1 MISENTYFKRFIFNF
16 NHLDTTTRLSVLAVI
31 VGILGGLSA
40 IVFRYLI
47 TLVFILFYYIPYYI
61 GIPFEILL
69 IVIPALGGLLVG
81 LMASKVTEDAAGHGI
96 PEIIETVAYKNGNF
110 NYDVPFA
117 KMVAS
122 SITLGTGGAAGKEGP
137 ICQIGG
143 GFGSIIGQI
152 FNLTAEEKKDLVIS
166 GVAAGLSAVFNA
178 PLGAILFAIE
188 IIRRDNK
195 SPPLIPLIISS
206 VIGAAIGI
214 IFFQTQ
220 KPFLDFPTIGHI
232 SINAYTL
239 LIFITLGLIA
249 GIFSLVWIKFFYL
262 VQNFF
267 EKVKFSKVAITAFGG
282 LLVGIMQLF
291 LWVNNLPII
300 FWVEISS
307 FNIHQ
312 KSNNLDAIG
321 TIDGVFHTTLGGSAM
336 QLLIIAFILIFIG
349 MLGTALTLGSGNSG
363 GSLAPTLYIGVMI
376 GAFVGEFFSIFFP
389 NSFPD
394 IAVIAILGMAAF
406 FAGSIR
412 SPFTAII
419 MTAEMIGNYQFVVP
433 LMFAVAVAYIF
444 SRIFERFDLYTYGLA
459 RKGLKFVEEF
469 DSFDGVFVEEIMVH
483 SKDIMKIREKDR
495 LENVLQ
501 TLNQSGH
508 TGFPVVDEHDGLIG
522 IITEHDIQ
530 NFFKSGRNLSEASV
544 GDICSKNVVTVLE
557 HCPVSMVISVLAGR
571 KINRL
576 PVVDQNHIL
585 KGWVTRSDVIK
596 IYLRHRHLEE
606 QDKFEKELFDNPFV
620 MEFK

>member
-1 MISENTYFKRFIFNF
+1 MISENTYFKRLITNF
-16 NHLDTTTRLSVLAVI
+16 NHLDTTTRLSILAVI

-40 IVFRYLI
+40 VVFRYLI
-47 TLVFILFYYIPYYI
+47 TLVFILFYYVPYLV
-61 GIPFEILL
+61 GVPFEFLL
-69 IVIPALGGLLVG
+69 ILIPAIGGLIVG
-81 LMASKVTEDAAGHGI
+81 VMATKVSEDAAGHGI
-96 PEIIETVAYKNGNF
+96 PEIIESVAYKNGYF
-110 NYDVPFA
+110 RTSLPFVKLA
-117 KMVAS
+117 AS
-122 SITLGTGGAAGKEGP
+122 SVTLGTGGAAGKEGP

-143 GFGSIIGQI
+143 GFGSMIGQI
-152 FNLTAEEKKDLVIS
+152 FNLTSEERKDLVIS

-178 PLGAILFAIE
+178 PLGAILFSIE

-206 VIGAAIGI
+206 VVGAAIGI

-220 KPFLDFPTIGHI
+220 KPFLDFPSIGHI

-262 VQNFF
+262 VQDLF
-267 EKVKFSKVAITAFGG
+267 EKVKISKVALTALGG

-300 FWVEISS
+300 FWVDIGS

-321 TIDGVFHTTLGGSAM
+321 TIDHVFSTTLGGSTM

-376 GAFVGEFFSIFFP
+376 GAFVGEVFNVFLPIT
-389 NSFPD
+389 FPD
-394 IAVIAILGMAAF
+394 VAVIAILGMAAF

-419 MTAEMIGNYQFVVP
+419 MTAEMIGNLEFVVP

-444 SRIFERFDLYTYGLA
+444 SRLFERFDLYTYGLA
-459 RKGLKFVEEF
+459 RRGLKFVEEF
-469 DSFDGVFVEEIMVH
+469 DSFDGVFVDEIMVS
-483 SKDIMKIREKDR
+483 SKKVMKLHEKDR
-495 LENVLQ
+495 VENVLQ
-501 TLNQSGH
+501 VINQSGH
-508 TGFPVVDEHDGLIG
+508 TGFPVVDDDDKLLGVL
-522 IITEHDIQ
+522 TEHDVN
-530 NFFKSGRNLSEASV
+530 NFFKSGKALSEASV
-544 GDICSKNVVTVLE
+544 GDICTRNVVTVLE
-557 HCPVSMVISVLAGR
+557 HCPVSTLISIMAGR
-571 KINRL
+571 KVNRV
-576 PVVDQNHIL
+576 PVVDMKHTL
-585 KGWVTRSDVIK
+585 RGWVTRSDVIK
-596 IYLRHRHLEE
+596 IYLKHRHLEE
-606 QDKFEKELFDNPFV
+606 QDKFERELFENPFV